1 MKLNEGVKGRDNVIV
16 ALLCVY
22 FFWGS
27 TYLAIR
33 IGLEGFPPFLMAGLR
48 YTIAGIMLYLFLRL
62 RGHHIPP
69 IVQWRNGIIIG
80 GLLLLVGNGG
90 VVFAE
95 QTVASGLA
103 ALMIATTPL
112 FMVLLAGIWGRW
124 PTRSEWAGL
133 LLGLAGVLLLS
144 VRGTLSADPVGT
156 LVLILAAGSWAFGSV
171 WSGYLSMPK
180 GLMASAVEM
189 ICGGALL
196 LIVSIL
202 AGERLPLT
210 LSWRPALAIGWL
222 IVFGSIVGF
231 SSYLHLLERA
241 RPALAS
247 SYAYVNPVIA
257 MLLGMLLAGE
267 TISRTEVLS
276 MLVIIAG
283 VGIVISARKDKRSYQ

>member
-1 MKLNEGVKGRDNVIV
+1 MKLNEGAKGRDNVIA

-48 YTIAGIMLYLFLRL
+48 YIIAGSMLYLFLRL
-62 RGHHIPP
+62 RGHHTPP
-69 IVQWRNGIIIG
+69 VVQWRNGTLIG

-112 FMVLLAGIWGRW
+112 FMVLFAGIWGRW

-133 LLGLAGVLLLS
+133 LIGLAGVVLLS
-144 VRGTLSADPVGT
+144 VRGALSADHLGA
-156 LVLILAAGSWAFGSV
+156 LVLLLAAASWAFGSV

-189 ICGGALL
+189 LCGGALL

-202 AGERLPLT
+202 AGERVPLT
-210 LSWRPALAIGWL
+210 LSWRPVVAIGWL

-231 SSYLHLLERA
+231 SAYLYLLEKA
-241 RPALAS
+241 RPTLAS
-247 SYAYVNPVIA
+247 SYAYVNPIIA
-257 MLLGMLLAGE
+257 VLLGVLLAGE
-267 TISRTEVLS
+267 TISGTEALS

-283 VGIVISARKDKRSYQ
+283 VGIVISARKDKISN

>member
-1 MKLNEGVKGRDNVIV
+1 MALNEGAEGRGKVIA

-33 IGLEGFPPFLMAGLR
+33 IGLEGFPPFLMAGIR
-48 YTIAGIMLYLFLRL
+48 YSIAGIMLYLFLRL
-62 RGHHIPP
+62 RGHQAPP
-69 IVQWRNGIIIG
+69 AEEWRNGAIVG

-112 FMVLLAGIWGRW
+112 FMVLFAGIRGRW
-124 PTRSEWAGL
+124 PSRREWAGL
-133 LLGLAGVLLLS
+133 LLGLSGVVLLS
-144 VRGTLSADPVGT
+144 VRGSLSTDPLGAFILLLSA
-156 LVLILAAGSWAFGSV
+156 AAWAFGSV
-171 WSGYLSMPK
+171 WSGYLRMPK

-196 LIVSIL
+196 LITSTLSAEQIPL
-202 AGERLPLT
+202 A
-210 LSWRPALAIGWL
+210 LSWRPVAAIGWL
-222 IVFGSIVGF
+222 IAFGSIVGF
-231 SSYLHLLERA
+231 SAYLYLLEKV

-257 MLLGMLLAGE
+257 VVLGVLLAGE
-267 TISRTEVLS
+267 TISGTEALS

-283 VGIVISARKDKRSYQ
+283 VGIVISSRKE